1 MMPGP
6 GSRAQLSDKDLVESV
21 LRELSEAADKWEA
34 LVGQAETITYSVDL
48 GDIQCGR
55 SIRTAEA
62 GRIDSASIVMS
73 GYTHGELADR
83 LNLAI
88 AALREE
94 AEAREPGALRRSSA
108 VTGIRCRARR
118 SSCWLADTTF
128 MAATHFDAGLRGRAR
143 ATSAA
148 RGTADQGRHGDGM
161 GAAGPTSLRMTLDYV
176 APLPRTAD

>member
-1 MMPGP
+1 MMPGS

-48 GDIQCGR
+48 GDIQVVVDSDGR
-55 SIRTAEA
+55 LVELTLHPT
-62 GRIDSASIVMS
+62 VVS

-94 AEAREPGALRRSSA
+94 VEAENEARYGGALR
-108 VTGIRCRARR
+108 
-118 SSCWLADTTF
+118 
-128 MAATHFDAGLRGRAR
+128 
-143 ATSAA
+143 
-148 RGTADQGRHGDGM
+148 
-161 GAAGPTSLRMTLDYV
+161 
-176 APLPRTAD
+176 